1 MEDMELNV
9 MDNEEVDADQIDFAE
24 GWDDDEPDGPAE
36 EPEEADQPKDGDG
49 AGKDEKPQQQE
60 EQPEQKPQQEEPFL
74 TLKHM
79 DQVRPVTRE
88 EAQALAQK
96 GMDYDRIRQERDQLK
111 TYEREHKAAVDL
123 VESYAKRLNMSVGE
137 YLDYCRQQELMQGG
151 MAESDAKKTVQ
162 MERREAAITQREQAL
177 QAEQQRQEAAQRGRN
192 EARARLDRDVKDF
205 MRVFPGVKA
214 SDVPKEVF
222 QAAQKDG
229 IGLVA
234 AYAMHKAKAAESALE
249 AERTNADNRAR
260 STGSLQKSEGAKP
273 KIQDEFLRDW
283 YEDDDD

>member
-1 MEDMELNV
+1 MEEMELNV
-9 MDNEEVDADQIDFAE
+9 MDNEEVDTDQIDFAE
-24 GWDDDEPDGPAE
+24 GWDDDEPDEPAE
-36 EPEEADQPKDGDG
+36 AADEADQPKDEEA
-49 AGKDEKPQQQE
+49 AGKDEGPKGHE
-60 EQPEQKPQQEEPFL
+60 EQPEPKQEETFL

-79 DQVRPVTRE
+79 DQVRHVTRE

-96 GMDYDRIRQERDQLK
+96 GMDYDRIREERDQLK

-123 VESYAKRLNMSVGE
+123 VESYARRLNMQVGE

-151 MAESDAKKTVQ
+151 MAEGDAKKTVQ
-162 MERREAAITQREQAL
+162 MERREADVARREQAL
-177 QAEQQRQEAAQRGRN
+177 QAEQQRRESEQRVQD
-192 EARARLDRDVKDF
+192 EARARLDRDVKEF

-222 QAAQKDG
+222 QTAQKDG

-260 STGSLQKSEGAKP
+260 STGSLQESEGAKP

-283 YEDDDD
+283 YESEDD

>member
-1 MEDMELNV
+1 MEEMERNV
-9 MDNEEVDADQIDFAE
+9 MDNEEVDVDQIDFAE
-24 GWDDDEPDGPAE
+24 GWDDDEPAEPAE
-36 EPEEADQPKDGDG
+36 APEEADQPKTGENE
-49 AGKDEKPQQQE
+49 EKAERPETQE
-60 EQPEQKPQQEEPFL
+60 AQPEQPPKQEEPFL

-79 DQVRPVTRE
+79 DQVRSVTRE

-111 TYEREHKAAVDL
+111 TYEQEHKAAVDL
-123 VESYAKRLNMSVGE
+123 VESYAKRLNMPVGE

-162 MERREAAITQREQAL
+162 MERREAAVAQREQAL
-177 QAEQQRQEAAQRGRN
+177 QKEQQQRDAAQRSQN
-192 EARARLDRDVKDF
+192 EARARLDRDVKEF

-214 SDVPKEVF
+214 ADVPQEVF
-222 QAAQKDG
+222 QSAQKDG

-260 STGSLQKSEGAKP
+260 STGSLQKSEGTKL
-273 KIQDEFLRDW
+273 KTQDEFLRDW
-283 YEDDDD
+283 YENDDD

>member
-1 MEDMELNV
+1 MEEMELNV
-9 MDNEEVDADQIDFAE
+9 MDNEEVDTDQIDFAE
-24 GWDDDEPDGPAE
+24 GWDDGEPDEPAE
-36 EPEEADQPKDGDG
+36 AADEADQPKDEEA
-49 AGKDEKPQQQE
+49 AGKDEGPKGHE
-60 EQPEQKPQQEEPFL
+60 EQPEPKQEETFL

-79 DQVRPVTRE
+79 DQVRHVTRE

-96 GMDYDRIRQERDQLK
+96 GMDYDRIREERDQLK

-123 VESYAKRLNMSVGE
+123 VESYARRLNMQVGE

-151 MAESDAKKTVQ
+151 MAEGDAKKTVQ
-162 MERREAAITQREQAL
+162 MERREADLAQREQAL
-177 QAEQQRQEAAQRGRN
+177 QAEQQRRESEQRVQD
-192 EARARLDRDVKDF
+192 EARARLDRDVKEF

-283 YEDDDD
+283 YESEDD

>member
-1 MEDMELNV
+1 MEEMELNV
-9 MDNEEVDADQIDFAE
+9 MDNEEVDTDQIDFAE
-24 GWDDDEPDGPAE
+24 GWDDGEPDEPAE
-36 EPEEADQPKDGDG
+36 AADEADQPKDEEA
-49 AGKDEKPQQQE
+49 AGKDEGPKGHE
-60 EQPEQKPQQEEPFL
+60 EQPEPKQEETFL

-79 DQVRPVTRE
+79 DQVRRVTRE

-96 GMDYDRIRQERDQLK
+96 GMDYDRIREERDQLK

-123 VESYAKRLNMSVGE
+123 VESYARRLNMQVGE

-151 MAESDAKKTVQ
+151 MAEGDAKKTVQ
-162 MERREAAITQREQAL
+162 LERREADVARREQAR
-177 QAEQQRQEAAQRGRN
+177 QAEQQRRESEQRVQD
-192 EARARLDRDVKDF
+192 EARARLDRDVKEF

-214 SDVPKEVF
+214 SDVSKEVF

-249 AERTNADNRAR
+249 AERTNADNRSR

-283 YEDDDD
+283 YESEDD